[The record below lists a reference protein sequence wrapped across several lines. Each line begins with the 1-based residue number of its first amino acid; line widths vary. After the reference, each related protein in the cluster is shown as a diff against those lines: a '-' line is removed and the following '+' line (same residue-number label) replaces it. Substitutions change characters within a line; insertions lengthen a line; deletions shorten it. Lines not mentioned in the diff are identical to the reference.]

1 MQPSTLNRLLF
12 LLSGPTR
19 PKELPAHDGPTITA
33 RSLRRLGPTI
43 ADAFVLFL
51 HERLPLG
58 TWLSDGLLKMEAA
71 TAKSAE
77 MSLTYLD
84 DAARLEKQ
92 KVIKSLVW
100 QTVDRVCTPSRS
112 AEPWEAFRPEF
123 VEATAQW
130 RRSGTSLPEE
140 VAGTQDEAALSPSSS
155 SSASPSSSSNDSSA
169 VSHAPQL
176 TAQFAEWG
184 HSDGAHTMVH
194 SLTGNARIM
203 PPCARGTAATV
214 FGIGLTSAEETLRT
228 VCSHCLSGSAYAEER
243 APVWRPLLR
252 PVENSVL
259 SSAAA
264 EGRPAH
270 EELPRGSHSSRAQKK
285 RKNGVDEER
294 GCGSVAPAAPAFG
307 WRGLS
312 RQRLRLQHNRCA
324 LIAGPLRTTAVLS
337 ATPAV
342 GTLRVSRAVRQVGLS
357 VRPALVTLHLA
368 SCPAAAVRPSAG
380 KRPRRPRRD
389 HLFSKVV
396 ALLRAHLNKWIARA
410 SAPRPGLF
418 VPVRCLWVTG
428 EHTH

>member
-100 QTVDRVCTPSRS
+100 QTVDRVCTPARS
-112 AEPWEAFRPEF
+112 TEPWEAFRPEF
-123 VEATAQW
+123 VKATAQW
-130 RRSGTSLPEE
+130 RQSGTSQPEE
-140 VAGTQDEAALSPSSS
+140 ATEAQDEAA
-155 SSASPSSSSNDSSA
+155 SSNDSSA
-169 VSHAPQL
+169 VSDAAQL

-194 SLTGNARIM
+194 FLTGNARIM

-214 FGIGLTSAEETLRT
+214 FGIGLTSAGATLRT
-228 VCSHCLSGSAYAEER
+228 VCSHCLKRLGLRRGESA
-243 APVWRPLLR
+243 
-252 PVENSVL
+252 
-259 SSAAA
+259 
-264 EGRPAH
+264 
-270 EELPRGSHSSRAQKK
+270 
-285 RKNGVDEER
+285 GVTT
-294 GCGSVAPAAPAFG
+294 PAA
-307 WRGLS
+307 
-312 RQRLRLQHNRCA
+312 
-324 LIAGPLRTTAVLS
+324 
-337 ATPAV
+337 
-342 GTLRVSRAVRQVGLS
+342 VS
-357 VRPALVTLHLA
+357 
-368 SCPAAAVRPSAG
+368 
-380 KRPRRPRRD
+380 
-389 HLFSKVV
+389 
-396 ALLRAHLNKWIARA
+396 
-410 SAPRPGLF
+410 
-418 VPVRCLWVTG
+418 
-428 EHTH
+428 